1 MRLALFA
8 VLALSAFTLRAAP
21 LTFTNPIAEGADPW
35 VVRHGAHYYWCS
47 SDGNRGIAINRSDRL
62 TSLGEK
68 FVVWRADDTGPHS
81 REIWAPE
88 LHHLD
93 GRWYVYVGAS
103 DGKNKNHRTIVLE
116 STKDDPLSPFVF
128 KAELYT
134 GDHLATR
141 TDNRWAIDATLLEHR
156 GQRYVIWSG

>member
-1 MRLALFA
+1 MPLPAPARRALALLAFA
-8 VLALSAFTLRAAP
+8 ALVAPALRAADAP
-21 LTFTNPIAEGADPW
+21 TFTNPIAEGADPW

-47 SDGNRGIAINRSDRL
+47 SDGNRGIAIGRSDRL
-62 TSLGEK
+62 TGLGEK
-68 FVVWRADDTGPHS
+68 FTVWRAPDTGPHS

-116 STKDDPLSPFVF
+116 STADDPLSPFTF
-128 KAELYT
+128 KASSLR
-134 GDHLATR
+134 LC
-141 TDNRWAIDATLLEHR
+141 
-156 GQRYVIWSG
+156 